1 MPEMPEVETV
11 RRGLN
16 EIADGQQI
24 IGIDVNYGKT
34 IENDVE
40 EFREALVGQTIEHVD
55 RRGKYLL
62 FRFSNHLTMISHL
75 PVSYTHL
82 TLPTKA

>member
-1 MPEMPEVETV
+1 MPELPEVETV

-16 EIADGQQI
+16 QIADGHKI
-24 IGIDVNYGKT
+24 VGIDVNYGKT

-40 EFREALVGQTIEHVD
+40 EFREALIGQTIKRVD

-62 FRFSNHLTMISHL
+62 FRFS
-75 PVSYTHL
+75 V
-82 TLPTKA
+82 

>member
-16 EIADGQQI
+16 QIADGQQI

-34 IENDVE
+34 IEMMWKNS
-40 EFREALVGQTIEHVD
+40 AKL
-55 RRGKYLL
+55 
-62 FRFSNHLTMISHL
+62 
-75 PVSYTHL
+75 
-82 TLPTKA
+82 